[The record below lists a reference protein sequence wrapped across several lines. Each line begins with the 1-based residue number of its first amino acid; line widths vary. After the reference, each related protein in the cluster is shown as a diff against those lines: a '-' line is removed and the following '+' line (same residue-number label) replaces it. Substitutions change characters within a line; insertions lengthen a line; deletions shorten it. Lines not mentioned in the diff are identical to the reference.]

1 MKEDWKK
8 NFRILWFGSLITGM
22 GNAMTLPFIVL
33 FIDTLGN
40 FNNTEL
46 NFLGAAAFSLT
57 YLSKAIVSPL
67 WGRLADLKGRKKFKQ
82 LKPPFLQ
89 CYNRYDKDSAPN
101 SISNLHRQKKTNHT
115 QFTIQLEIF
124 IYFLL

>member
-46 NFLGAAAFSLT
+46 NFLGFGIKIKKLFIE
-57 YLSKAIVSPL
+57 KI
-67 WGRLADLKGRKKFKQ
+67 DRKLNQ
-82 LKPPFLQ
+82 
-89 CYNRYDKDSAPN
+89 
-101 SISNLHRQKKTNHT
+101 
-115 QFTIQLEIF
+115 
-124 IYFLL
+124 